1 MDGVTV
7 TTLKRIHH
15 PKGDLFHAM
24 KSSDIGF
31 AGFGEAYFSSIKKG
45 ETKGWKKHKKM
56 TLNIIVPIGGV
67 ELVIYDDENDQFFK
81 IVLSNKNYKRLTIE
95 PGKWVCF
102 SGIEKFNLLL
112 NIASCEHDPNESLNA
127 DLKKFNIK

>member
-1 MDGVTV
+1 MDGVILSP
-7 TTLKRIHH
+7 LKRINH
-15 PKGDLFHAM
+15 PKGEIFHAM

-45 ETKGWKKHKKM
+45 ETKGWKKHKRM
-56 TLNIIVPIGGV
+56 TLNIIVPIGAI
-67 ELVIYDDENDQFFK
+67 EFVIYDDENDQYLK